1 LSDPWDRNG
10 SDTDGQGLL
19 LDTPPSPRHHV
30 VSWVTAAALAA
41 LFILAVVTINIQSQV
56 TALRYRVAH
65 LAQRQGQ
72 WREHVAAAELAIASL
87 KTPPR
92 LRQMLGP
99 RHDLI
104 AVSLVRKDD
113 QRPADSLE

>member
-19 LDTPPSPRHHV
+19 LDTPPSPRHHAV
-30 VSWVTAAALAA
+30 AWVTAAALAA
-41 LFILAVVTINIQSQV
+41 LFILAVITIHIQSQV
-56 TALRYRVAH
+56 TALRYRVAY

-72 WREHVAAAELAIASL
+72 WREQVAAAELEVASL

-113 QRPADSLE
+113 QRPVDPLE